1 MNCSGCTQA
10 SSPADRKVSFMD
22 ETVQNILD
30 IVRSFPEQ
38 TSEREMH
45 PNCKK
50 KKKGRCI
57 QTQTVLLGSTFCCP
71 RPRGLCL
78 PGVLPPLVSGGSL
91 FLEQDQS
98 GRSLSLL
105 LLHPG
110 VAPYHTQADAEG

>member
-10 SSPADRKVSFMD
+10 SSPADRKVYFMD

-38 TSEREMH
+38 TNEREMH

-50 KKKGRCI
+50 KKKGDA
-57 QTQTVLLGSTFCCP
+57 SKHK
-71 RPRGLCL
+71 LCFWAAL
-78 PGVLPPLVSGGSL
+78 SAVPDLVACVCTSCKSGGSL

-110 VAPYHTQADAEG
+110 VAPYHTQAGAEG